1 MAAMSS
7 ELYADVSVRP
17 AITADAAG
25 IARLQLA
32 IWAEGLGQDAV
43 TGVDANAVESSWL
56 EAITAPTDPRSRVLV
71 AMAGPRL
78 VGFAA
83 GTPSNNSPADGEPW
97 ACELVALEVTP
108 HERRNGHGSR
118 LLAAVVDLARE
129 RGAHHIAT
137 WSFEADEIRL
147 AFLRGAGLEEAGLR
161 RRLPVPGG
169 EREEILLS
177 GAIGERY

>member
-1 MAAMSS
+1 MTS

-17 AITADAAG
+17 AVAADASP
-25 IARLQLA
+25 IARLQRE
-32 IWAEGLGQDAV
+32 IWVESLGEAAV
-43 TGVDANAVESSWL
+43 LDVDEAAVQSSWL
-56 EAITAPTDPRSRVLV
+56 ASITSPADPRSRVLV

-83 GTPSNNSPADGEPW
+83 GTPSNNSPVDGEPW
-97 ACELVALEVTP
+97 ACELVALEVAQA
-108 HERRNGHGSR
+108 ERRQGHGSR

-129 RGAHHIAT
+129 RGAHHVAT

-161 RRLPVPGG
+161 RRLPMPGG

>member
-1 MAAMSS
+1 MTS

-17 AITADAAG
+17 AVPADAPG
-25 IARLQLA
+25 ITRLQLA
-32 IWAEGLGQDAV
+32 IWAEGLGEEAVRTLDAL
-43 TGVDANAVESSWL
+43 AVESSWL
-56 EAITAPTDPRSRVLV
+56 EAITSATDPRSRVLV

-83 GTPSNNSPADGEPW
+83 STPSNNSPADGEAW
-97 ACELVALEVTP
+97 ACEIVALEVAAP
-108 HERRNGHGSR
+108 ERRQGHGSR
-118 LLAAVVDLARE
+118 LLTAVVDLARE
-129 RGAHHIAT
+129 RGAHHVAT
-137 WSFEADEIRL
+137 WSFEADEVRL
-147 AFLRGAGLEEAGLR
+147 AFLRGAGLDEAGLR